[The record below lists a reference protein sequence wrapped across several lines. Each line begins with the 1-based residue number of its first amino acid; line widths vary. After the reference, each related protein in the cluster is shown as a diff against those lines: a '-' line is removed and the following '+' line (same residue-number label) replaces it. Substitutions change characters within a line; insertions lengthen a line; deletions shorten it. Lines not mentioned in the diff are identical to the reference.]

1 MCVCT
6 KVRKPWKCL
15 LIMKRSVRCAS
26 TWEKNLPHLNYSSTV
41 TTIYLICIIGISKKR
56 SLLKGI
62 TPFLPRGVSNYS
74 WVTFDCEHW
83 TYPCSNKKCNKN
95 KLVKI
100 LQGSLILIICF
111 VIMHNK
117 RWRVHLFKSKYKK
130 WMKWNKTHRH
140 GITHGRRNK
149 NISQWKFKT
158 VKFFCFFLVR
168 KPNIY
173 ACTRLG
179 KSNKI
184 NMPVVLFFLM
194 LFNSFLLCFW
204 DALFQHC
211 NSGWWWNT
219 IIVRMTLSNVSFL
232 FVRN

>member
-1 MCVCT
+1 MEM
-6 KVRKPWKCL
+6 
-15 LIMKRSVRCAS
+15 LILIKKRSVRCAS
-26 TWEKNLPHLNYSSTV
+26 TWEFFLPHLNYSSTV

-62 TPFLPRGVSNYS
+62 TPFLPRGVSYYS

-111 VIMHNK
+111 VIMHSK

-130 WMKWNKTHRH
+130 WMKWNKMHQH

-158 VKFFCFFLVR
+158 VTFFASFWFENQISTHAPDWVKVIKSICLWCYFFWCSSIHFCFVS
-168 KPNIY
+168 
-173 ACTRLG
+173 G
-179 KSNKI
+179 
-184 NMPVVLFFLM
+184 M
-194 LFNSFLLCFW
+194 LF
-204 DALFQHC
+204 FQHC